1 MCVDY
6 IFVNKLFYIE
16 CARERESA
24 TKAIVATQK
33 KTNIRNESTQTII
46 ITGNVHMRNNIITIM
61 KKERREVNKKKN
73 ETEKGSTENRQELLA
88 MPD

>member
-1 MCVDY
+1 
-6 IFVNKLFYIE
+6 
-16 CARERESA
+16 
-24 TKAIVATQK
+24 
-33 KTNIRNESTQTII
+33 
-46 ITGNVHMRNNIITIM
+46 MRNNIITIM